1 MGYFAQDQSSYLE
14 GNNSVIEEAENTS
27 SPENRTKVRDLLGA
41 FLFSG
46 EDVDKKIHVLSGA
59 KEIV

>member
-14 GNNSVIEEAENTS
+14 DNNSVIEEAENTS

-46 EDVDKKIHVLSGA
+46 EDADKKIHVLSGA